1 MALAF
6 FKGIKNGLIMAVFS
20 LVGLIVG
27 VAAAMKLSVIV
38 AAYLKDSVNI
48 SAKWL
53 PFLSFLLVFIGIL
66 ILVRI
71 AAAALEKTM
80 EFALM
85 GWLNKLGGIV
95 LYAALYIILLSVL
108 LFYAEK
114 LNFINTNTISASKTY
129 VYLQPWGP
137 KVMDTMGSV
146 IPWFKDMF
154 SELAKFFEA
163 VASKS
168 IN

>member
-1 MALAF
+1 
-6 FKGIKNGLIMAVFS
+6 
-20 LVGLIVG
+20 
-27 VAAAMKLSVIV
+27 
-38 AAYLKDSVNI
+38 
-48 SAKWL
+48 
-53 PFLSFLLVFIGIL
+53 
-66 ILVRI
+66 
-71 AAAALEKTM
+71 
-80 EFALM
+80 M

-154 SELAKFFEA
+154 SELTKFFET